1 MAKAGDFDTYGLS
14 DHDDDDDDV
23 FMMDYEDDG
32 PYETE
37 QDSLGTPTE
46 DYQSYTISGKFS
58 DDDEDDT
65 PSERFTIPKRDKGP
79 REHTPEGWSPSPE
92 REESPLKGL
101 FKKKDD
107 LSGSRRR
114 DPDDPSSRLKLMDKK
129 KVAAGVV
136 VGLIVLGLAWN
147 EFGGGGDDENA
158 GGSGTDVVA
167 SSESEVFDPNDPP
180 GPVKDNRNGNHDTAV
195 NAIRGY
201 LWEYYINKDAEAARS
216 YYSTDAPV
224 KVSDIQEGIDNAM
237 PDLRYNVLITPTGSE
252 VYDVTLT
259 LLTSDGKSQDYT
271 QQYTMTKEHNQF
283 YIQRFTSF

>member
-14 DHDDDDDDV
+14 DHDDDEDDFV
-23 FMMDYEDDG
+23 MDYEDDG
-32 PYETE
+32 PFEVE
-37 QDSLGTPTE
+37 QDSRGAPVE

-58 DDDEDDT
+58 DEEDV
-65 PSERFTIPKRDKGP
+65 PSERFTIPKRDDTSDNG
-79 REHTPEGWSPSPE
+79 TPEGWSASPDQDGF
-92 REESPLKGL
+92 SLKGL

-107 LSGSRRR
+107 ISGPRRR
-114 DPDDPSSRLKLMDKK
+114 DPEDPSSRLKLMNKK

-136 VGLIVLGLAWN
+136 VGLIVLGLAWS
-147 EFGGGGDDENA
+147 EFGGGGDSDNA
-158 GGSGTDVVA
+158 EGPETDIV
-167 SSESEVFDPNDPP
+167 SSTESEAFDPNDPP

-216 YYSTDAPV
+216 YYSDDAPIE
-224 KVSDIQEGIDNAM
+224 VSDIQEGIDNTV

-259 LLTSDGKSQDYT
+259 LLTPDGKSQDYA

-283 YIQRFTSF
+283 YIQRFTSS